1 MQNPGLLLQID
12 GINGDCRHPLYP
24 GWMNI
29 LWFSF
34 GGAGEFGQNRP
45 GHSASIQMFV
55 GRVSTYLQ
63 IACLRGDR
71 FRTASLVALNPSRTG
86 ERFHGAMDD
95 VRISGF
101 QYQGSS
107 LDRAIHALEIT
118 YHGMELRESSDLPVA
133 MPLVAEPVVGRQRV
147 R

>member
-1 MQNPGLLLQID
+1 MNNPGLLLQIE
-12 GINGDCRHPLYP
+12 GIDGDCRHPSYP
-24 GWMNI
+24 GWMNV

-45 GHSASIQMFV
+45 GHSVSIQMFV
-55 GRVSTYLQ
+55 GRVSTFLQ

-71 FRTASLVALNPSRTG
+71 FPSASLVALNPSRTG
-86 ERFHGAMDD
+86 KRFHGLMDD

-101 QYQGSS
+101 QYQGLS

-118 YHGMELRESSDLPVA
+118 YHGMELQEAPEV
-133 MPLVAEPVVGRQRV
+133 LVALPPEPEPIVSRPRA